1 MECTR
6 PHDTKNDKSSNIG
19 VLKCTT
25 IGAVALLESI
35 SGNNTSKPEQDQSI
49 KPLVEPS
56 LPKEGDASASEIVP
70 YLRPPNDGKR
80 GRGYGAWTVW
90 SLLVCCI
97 VGTAIKLPTWLEQIM
112 SRINS
117 SGVDEEKETKPAILT
132 VDSNVKSESS
142 NSPKGENED
151 DQQREGEGEMNTS
164 NDLDKENNAVIICLE
179 ISQDAPGAESDKDSI
194 STSENETNTSSS
206 GDSPTLNGTLEEV
219 EGGMKI
225 SNDLDKENNAV
236 IICSEISQDGPNA
249 DSDKESISTSE
260 NETNTSSTGDF
271 PTLNGTQEG
280 EGEGEKNTSNEIS
293 QDAPG
298 AESDKDSIS
307 TSESETNTSSF
318 GDSPAVNGTKEGEV
332 PSPLRPLPP
341 LSRCKRLELKNHL
354 RKKKKPKP
362 KKKKEGFMGFME
374 KLCDK
379 IIN

>member
-1 MECTR
+1 MECAR

-35 SGNNTSKPEQDQSI
+35 SGNNTPKFEQDQSI
-49 KPLVEPS
+49 KPS
-56 LPKEGDASASEIVP
+56 LTKEGDTSASEIVP